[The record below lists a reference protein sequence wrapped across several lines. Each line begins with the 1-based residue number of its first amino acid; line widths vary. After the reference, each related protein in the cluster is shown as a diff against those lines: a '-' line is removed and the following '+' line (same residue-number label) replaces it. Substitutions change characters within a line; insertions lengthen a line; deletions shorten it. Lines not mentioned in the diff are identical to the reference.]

1 MYKVLIVGCGKIA
14 GSLDYE
20 SDKNEPYTHAKAY
33 KQNKNYKLV
42 ACIDPDEE
50 KRRYFK
56 DFWGFE
62 EGFSS
67 INEAILSGINFDIIS
82 ICSPTESHLDCL
94 EQCIDLRPT
103 LVFCEKPL
111 CTSSKKA
118 EIILDKYHENN
129 IKILLNFS
137 RRFDKSIRG
146 LKKDIDNRKY
156 GELRAVSGIYNKGLI
171 NNGSHLIDCLLFLF
185 DDIKIEWVGRPK
197 TDYHRDDPSL
207 PLTLSCKKNVPI
219 SILNADS
226 NDYSIFELDLIF
238 SKKRIR
244 ITEGG
249 MNWLFQDV
257 RDDKNFSG
265 YKTLGKPY
273 ERTGGYK
280 DVFTNS
286 LELIDDII
294 RGKKKNLFS
303 KKIILK
309 TIIILEK
316 ISQKLK

>member
-1 MYKVLIVGCGKIA
+1 MYI
-14 GSLDYE
+14 
-20 SDKNEPYTHAKAY
+20 
-33 KQNKNYKLV
+33 
-42 ACIDPDEE
+42 
-50 KRRYFK
+50 F
-56 DFWGFE
+56 
-62 EGFSS
+62 
-67 INEAILSGINFDIIS
+67 
-82 ICSPTESHLDCL
+82 
-94 EQCIDLRPT
+94 
-103 LVFCEKPL
+103 
-111 CTSSKKA
+111 KKA

-257 RDDKNFSG
+257 RDDKISVDTKLLENLMKELEVTKMFLQIHS
-265 YKTLGKPY
+265 
-273 ERTGGYK
+273 
-280 DVFTNS
+280 
-286 LELIDDII
+286 ELIDDII